1 MQSKKQNRRPPG
13 MRLTKRQAYPIIEQY
28 FKSGLMP
35 RDFYNQVGWSD
46 NQFFSWRKR
55 YMEEHNMLSEEEF
68 GTASFHP
75 ITINS
80 SEDNTSVK
88 AEQKAAAEEEEF
100 TLEIVYPNGV
110 TLRVYSKN
118 TAQLVDLIKL
128 Y

>member
-1 MQSKKQNRRPPG
+1 MQKKKQERQHPG
-13 MRLTKRQAYPIIEQY
+13 TRLSKRQAYPLIEQY
-28 FKSGLMP
+28 FRSGLMP

-55 YMEEHNMLSEEEF
+55 YMEEHNMLTEEEF
-68 GTASFHP
+68 APTTFHP
-75 ITINS
+75 IAVNLPENPTMVKTEENFTI
-80 SEDNTSVK
+80 
-88 AEQKAAAEEEEF
+88 
-100 TLEIVYPNGV
+100 EITYPNGV